1 LEINETTNKKNDVLP
16 IKFGS
21 HHNVLLG
28 FGTVS
33 QLSPKKKQRMNAMNE
48 TIRKNE
54 KCFIG
59 LPSCGYGYE
68 SAKMCFVACPSD
80 EKYTLKIEIIKTLVE
95 SKQYECH
102 VALRKIDPGNFAFC
116 TKICSKIIQSQ
127 FCIVLLDLS
136 ISEEDNKTECPNPN
150 VHLEYGM
157 MMSQNKYFIPLQDEK
172 YSLPFNISPLDTIK
186 YTESNFKQKVKNSV
200 DTAIKEISKRKVFG
214 QVPPG
219 AEIFTFYNLSG
230 LSISDVR
237 ISLFDFL
244 CKLGSHL
251 GFYLF
256 NGETKYKY
264 IGPFDYEEPKK
275 VILHTKL
282 LIDNIILAYKGA
294 FLSNK
299 EEAKKGAF
307 DYLKNNISIDIIV
320 SPFYK
325 KEDILGKIQEI
336 SNKECK
342 YPISI
347 YYRLDIKKIVENEYE
362 KIGEIKPTK

>member
-1 LEINETTNKKNDVLP
+1 MD
-16 IKFGS
+16 
-21 HHNVLLG
+21 
-28 FGTVS
+28 
-33 QLSPKKKQRMNAMNE
+33 A

-80 EKYTLKIEIIKTLVE
+80 EKYTLKIEVIKTLVE

-127 FCIVLLDLS
+127 FCIVLLDPS
-136 ISEEDNKTECPNPN
+136 ISEEDNETEHPNPN

-172 YSLPFNISPLDTIK
+172 YSLPFNISPLDTIR
-186 YTESNFKQKVKNSV
+186 YTESNFKQKVKGAV
-200 DTAIKEISKRKVFG
+200 DKAIKEISERKVFG

-230 LSISDVR
+230 HSMSDIRVGH
-237 ISLFDFL
+237 LDFL
-244 CKLGSHL
+244 YKLGSHL
-251 GFYLF
+251 GFFLF
-256 NGETKYKY
+256 DNKTEYKY
-264 IGPFDYEEPKK
+264 IAPFDYEEPKK
-275 VILHTKL
+275 AILHTKL
-282 LIDNIILAYKGA
+282 LMDNIISA
-294 FLSNK
+294 FESATSLNK
-299 EEAKKGAF
+299 EEAEKGTY
-307 DYLKNNISIDIIV
+307 DYLKNNISIDLIV
-320 SPFYK
+320 SPFFK

-336 SNKECK
+336 SNMEYK
-342 YPISI
+342 YSISI
-347 YYRLDIKKIVENEYE
+347 YYRSDIKKIVEDEYK
-362 KIGEIKPTK
+362 KIGDIKPIKHQPS